1 MSHAKSE
8 KRRTERYDFPAMIEY
23 VLEAQINI
31 EVFKG
36 VTINISNN
44 GLSIYA
50 FKPLS
55 EGQRIIIRSALPVHH
70 RVATIRWIM
79 KEDESLYKLGLQF
92 NGGARSPDERRSQA

>member
-1 MSHAKSE
+1 MLHAKSE

-23 VLEAQINI
+23 VLGAPINT

-50 FKPLS
+50 FRPLS
-55 EGQRIIIRSALPVHH
+55 EGQRITIRSALPVHH
-70 RVATIRWIM
+70 RIATIRWIK
-79 KEDESLYKLGLQF
+79 KEDESMYKLGLKF
-92 NGGARSPDERRSQA
+92 SGDAHNPDERMAQA